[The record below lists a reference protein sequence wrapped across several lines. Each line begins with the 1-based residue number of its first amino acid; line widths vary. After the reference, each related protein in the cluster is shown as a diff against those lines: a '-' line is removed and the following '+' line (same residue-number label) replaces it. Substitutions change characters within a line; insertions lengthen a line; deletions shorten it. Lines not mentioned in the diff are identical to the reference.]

1 MQLLPLGTLG
11 HEGHEVGRAGGQSG
25 AAAQLLSVSEQSCPV
40 MSLVPAT
47 RNVESISCDRFM
59 G

>member
-1 MQLLPLGTLG
+1 MRDT
-11 HEGHEVGRAGGQSG
+11 RWGGQGDTSG

-47 RNVESISCDRFM
+47 RNAESISCDRFM